1 MKMTKEMMLLL
12 NDTEAV
18 RILTTVSENGIPH
31 SIAVN
36 TAMAPESNLIS
47 IADIRMKTT
56 AQNLKKNTMVSI
68 LTVKEYKSHL
78 VKALVKDFQ
87 TEGILFDAIKDEAK
101 KKGLPCRGLWL
112 FEPVEVIDQSLEMT
126 NTVV

>member
-1 MKMTKEMMLLL
+1 MKMTKDMMLLL

-18 RILTTVSENGIPH
+18 RVLNTVSENGIPH

-36 TAMAPESNLIS
+36 TAMAPESSLIS
-47 IADIRMKTT
+47 IADINMKTST
-56 AQNLKKNTMVSI
+56 KNLKCNTMISI
-68 LTVKEYKSHL
+68 LTVKEYKSYL
-78 VKALVKDFQ
+78 IKALVKDFK
-87 TEGILFDAIKDEAK
+87 TDGLLFDAIKEEAM

-126 NTVV
+126 NVAV